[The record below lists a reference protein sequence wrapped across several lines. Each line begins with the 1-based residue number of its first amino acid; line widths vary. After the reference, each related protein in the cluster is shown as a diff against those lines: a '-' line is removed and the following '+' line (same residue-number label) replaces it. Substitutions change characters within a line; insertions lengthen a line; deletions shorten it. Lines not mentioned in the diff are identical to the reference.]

1 MNLRGMHR
9 TILFAVL
16 GAIAV
21 AGEAEAQAY
30 PSRPIKLLVP
40 FTPGG
45 GTDIL
50 ARIVAGKMAESMG
63 QSILVDNR
71 PGASGMTG
79 ADAVARNQ
87 DEVSQFVALTPSHQ
101 YIRTGIIH
109 D

>member
-1 MNLRGMHR
+1 MKSLRALR
-9 TILFAVL
+9 WAILL
-16 GAIAV
+16 C
-21 AGEAEAQAY
+21 AGCALSTSLLAQPY
-30 PSRPIKLLVP
+30 PNKPVRIIVP
-40 FTPGG
+40 LAPGG
-45 GTDIL
+45 ATDIQARVL
-50 ARIVAGKMAESMG
+50 AKVLTEQFG
-63 QSILVDNR
+63 QSFLVDNR

>member
-1 MNLRGMHR
+1 MRMLCFLRSLALLCASCVFS
-9 TILFAVL
+9 TPLFA
-16 GAIAV
+16 
-21 AGEAEAQAY
+21 QPY
-30 PSRPIKLLVP
+30 PNKPVRIIVP
-40 FTPGG
+40 LAPGDA
-45 GTDIL
+45 TDIQARVL
-50 ARIVAGKMAESMG
+50 ARVLTEQLG
-63 QSILVDNR
+63 QSFLVDNR